1 MMNHKESI
9 IEKGIVLSVSNYLDD
24 SAISSVITNN
34 GIYQVIIRHGY
45 KIKSDLKNLL
55 IPFNYVDLE
64 LKNNKD
70 KLFNATYCKVIK
82 DYSNGFNNYAKNL
95 FLQCIIQLTL
105 SLFHLEDKFNIE
117 YLIDILDKFND
128 DGDLLSLLILL
139 IGNYYKLLGI
149 TKETNK
155 CVLCNKK
162 NDIVSYSLKQGGF
175 LCKECAIKN
184 HKSIKPKN
192 ELYVFKYVF
201 KDINNETLNK
211 IVPKDEG
218 IKILTKLTKH
228 LEDYFGISKLSSIN
242 NFILFLINEK

>member
-24 SAISSVITNN
+24 SAISNVITNN

-82 DYSNGFNNYAKNL
+82 DYSNGFNNYVKNL

-117 YLIDILDKFND
+117 YLIDI
-128 DGDLLSLLILL
+128 
-139 IGNYYKLLGI
+139 
-149 TKETNK
+149 
-155 CVLCNKK
+155 
-162 NDIVSYSLKQGGF
+162 
-175 LCKECAIKN
+175 
-184 HKSIKPKN
+184 
-192 ELYVFKYVF
+192 FKYVL

-242 NFILFLINEK
+242 NFISFLINEK

>member
-55 IPFNYVDLE
+55 IPFNYVEVE

-149 TKETNK
+149 NKETNK
-155 CVLCNKK
+155 CV
-162 NDIVSYSLKQGGF
+162 
-175 LCKECAIKN
+175 
-184 HKSIKPKN
+184 
-192 ELYVFKYVF
+192 
-201 KDINNETLNK
+201 
-211 IVPKDEG
+211 
-218 IKILTKLTKH
+218 
-228 LEDYFGISKLSSIN
+228 
-242 NFILFLINEK
+242 